1 MTMKSQLSFFSP
13 RFSFCILAL
22 VILVAGCYYDNEV
35 ELYGGGSVVNCD
47 SISAKYGADVSP
59 VMVTKCALSG
69 CHNSGSAAGGVILE
83 TYAQV
88 SDAKNR
94 IMERA
99 VVQKSMP
106 PSGPLPADQSNKI
119 KCWIDGG
126 ALNN

>member
-1 MTMKSQLSFFSP
+1 MKYYSIFPEGKLFMAVLISTAF
-13 RFSFCILAL
+13 L
-22 VILVAGCYYDNEV
+22 AGCYYDNEV
-35 ELYGGGSVVNCD
+35 ELYGGGTTVDCNTV
-47 SISAKYGADVSP
+47 SAKYGADVSP
-59 VMVTKCALSG
+59 IMASKCATSG

-83 TYAQV
+83 TYSQV
-88 SDAKNR
+88 SAKKDR

-106 PSGPLPADQSNKI
+106 PSGALPADQSNQI

>member
-1 MTMKSQLSFFSP
+1 MKYISNFPEGKLFMAFLISTAF
-13 RFSFCILAL
+13 LT
-22 VILVAGCYYDNEV
+22 GCYYDNEV
-35 ELYGGGSVVNCD
+35 ELYGGGTTVDCNTV
-47 SISAKYGADVSP
+47 SAKYGADVSP
-59 VMVTKCALSG
+59 IMSSQCATSG

-83 TYAQV
+83 TYSQV
-88 SDAKNR
+88 SAKKDR

-106 PSGPLPADQSNKI
+106 PSGALPTDQSNKI